1 MRSDRTPCIDGRGGG
16 VWGWGGWRWGRGGG
30 VGVGIVLGDQGEY

>member
-16 VWGWGGWRWGRGGG
+16 VWGWGGWGWGL
-30 VGVGIVLGDQGEY
+30 VLGKQGDQGGH